1 MGTSKVVAG
10 VWAVTATVISESL
23 NEELSFNAV
32 SDDTGESTSK
42 ES

>member
-10 VWAVTATVISESL
+10 IWADTATVISGSL
-23 NEELSFNAV
+23 NEELSFNV